1 MSYQH
6 LALEERHYIE
16 TQWKRGVSQNRIAQ
30 ALGRSQSSVSRELS
44 RNRGFRGYRY
54 KQANSKAREHHAVKP
69 KAVKMTTTMK
79 SGVESLLREDWS
91 PAQIAG
97 RLKQQGQKAIS
108 HETIID
114 MCCKTS
120 ILGATCSCTCAA
132 IERST
137 ASATAAR
144 ATPAASPTE
153 RTLRPGPKW
162 PTEGDAS
169 GTGRPTP

>member
-16 TQWKRGVSQNRIAQ
+16 TQWKLGVSQNRIAQ

-54 KQANSKAREHHAVKP
+54 KQANSKARERHAVKP

-91 PAQIAG
+91 PEQIAG

-108 HETIID
+108 HETIYRYVLQD
-114 MCCKTS
+114 KHS
-120 ILGATCSCTCAA
+120 GGDLFLHLRRL
-132 IERST
+132 ERST

-144 ATPAASPTE
+144 ATSAASPTGW
-153 RTLRPGPKW
+153 TLRPGPKW